1 MTTCSCRMW
10 LCLTLARIANGAVA
24 LPRLR
29 NTAVPGTRCTGG
41 RRACSSSTN
50 ARSEALVMCAS
61 LGDHRPAA
69 LPRGQ
74 HGEHGDRDE
83 QRNPRPVQ
91 DLGGVRGQ
99 EQHLDGQERAG
110 VIMLSPKNSDAPK
123 IPNAARA
130 SLVRRPPRTPRRRIR
145 VISAR
150 MPPSPSL
157 SARITSSTYLIVT
170 MIVTDQK
177 ISEMTPY
184 TLSVVAG
191 TGCGSSGL
199 KTVCT
204 V

>member
-1 MTTCSCRMW
+1 MPFTPQAAIATNQTIITGPKR
-10 LCLTLARIANGAVA
+10 LPTLADPIRCEANRITMI
-24 LPRLR
+24 
-29 NTAVPGTRCTGG
+29 TAVIGTIR
-41 RRACSSSTN
+41 SSS
-50 ARSEALVMCAS
+50 
-61 LGDHRPAA
+61 
-69 LPRGQ
+69 
-74 HGEHGDRDE
+74 
-83 QRNPRPVQ
+83 
-91 DLGGVRGQ
+91 
-99 EQHLDGQERAG
+99 DGWTTLSPSTADSTEIAG

-123 IPNAARA
+123 IPNAASA
-130 SLVRRPPRTPRRRIR
+130 SLVRRPPRTPRRRIS

-177 ISEMTPY
+177 INEMTPY
-184 TLSVVAG
+184 TLSSVAG